1 MPLKKGQTNNPHGR
15 PRKNASLTELL
26 AKYGNKKFK
35 VPEKY
40 KELKELNELDGLKLK
55 DALAVCLWQLALY
68 NRDLPAMRYIFDRI
82 DGKPAM
88 TIITNIDRGDMPI
101 IKTAQK
107 ELFSEEEMEGIQ
119 DEGTLEP
126 PEEAVPSAGE

>member
-26 AKYGNKKFK
+26 AKYGNKKVSMPGNAEF
-35 VPEKY
+35 
-40 KELKELNELDGLKLK
+40 DGMKLK
-55 DALAVCLWQLALY
+55 DALAKRLWQLAVY
-68 NRDLPAMRYIFDRI
+68 DKDLASMRYIFDRI

-88 TIITNIDRGDMPI
+88 TITTNIDRGDMPI
-101 IKTAQK
+101 IKTTQK

-126 PEEAVPSAGE
+126 PEETGASAGE

>member
-26 AKYGNKKFK
+26 AKYGNKKVSMPGNIEF
-35 VPEKY
+35 
-40 KELKELNELDGLKLK
+40 DGMKLK
-55 DALAVCLWQLALY
+55 DALAKRLWQLAVY
-68 NRDLPAMRYIFDRI
+68 DKDLASMRYIFDRI
-82 DGKPAM
+82 DGKPAQ

-101 IKTAQK
+101 FKTVQK

-126 PEEAVPSAGE
+126 PEAASPSSGE

>member
-26 AKYGNKKFK
+26 AKYGNKK
-35 VPEKY
+35 VSMPGD
-40 KELKELNELDGLKLK
+40 KEYDGMKLK
-55 DALAVCLWQLALY
+55 DALAKRLWQLAVY
-68 NRDLPAMRYIFDRI
+68 DKDLASMRYIFDRI
-82 DGKPAM
+82 DGKPAQ

-101 IKTAQK
+101 FKAVQK
-107 ELFSEEEMEGIQ
+107 ELFSEEEMEGMQ

-126 PEEAVPSAGE
+126 PEEAGPSAGE